1 MENKQIV
8 TVFTTQE
15 AKVVELTGFSQE
27 DGKGFG
33 GPVEIGD
40 IIQTTEAKRR
50 GDGLVWESAQL
61 HPEFIDGHR
70 CWVNPITISTNHKK
84 EAVEVAFLLAPNI
97 REHKASERA
106 WVRRVIL
113 STDTEVILQTADDVV
128 SVKAGDLK
136 AGDKLINPGK
146 ALDEEFDVVDHN
158 VMVLDVKP
166 LGEMS
171 LTKVE
176 FEVSEDC
183 DTIWISGVPFQDI
196 ASREAFE
203 EWTNEEVNR

>member
-33 GPVEIGD
+33 GTVTIGD
-40 IIQTTEAKRR
+40 VIQTTKAKCR
-50 GDGLVWESAQL
+50 GDKLVWESAQL
-61 HPEFIDGHR
+61 HPEFVDGHR
-70 CWVNPITISTNHKK
+70 CWVNPITISTGHKK
-84 EAVEVAFLLAPNI
+84 EAVEVAFLLAPNV
-97 REHKASERA
+97 REHKPSERA

-113 STDTEVILQTADDVV
+113 SADTEVILQTADGVV
-128 SVKAGDLK
+128 AVKAGDLK
-136 AGDKLINPGK
+136 AGDRLINDGK
-146 ALDEEFDVVDHN
+146 ALDEEFDVANHV
-158 VMVLDVKP
+158 VTVFEVKP
-166 LGEMS
+166 LGEMD

-203 EWTNEEVNR
+203 EWANEEVNR